1 MSLNVTNWYQE
12 GVSHQTPAGG
22 PATAT
27 LAPNHSV
34 APATNWIDLAR
45 VCAMGAVVLV
55 HSFSPLVSTVHAD
68 LGSQAWWG
76 AHVIDSA
83 LRWCVPVFVML
94 SGGLLLRPRE
104 HEDAT
109 TFYRKRWAKIGVPL
123 IVWTIAY
130 LIWERWREGL
140 TFSDAVVAA
149 FSGTPSIHL
158 YFLYVIAGLYLLT
171 PFLRT
176 VIAHTSRPG
185 LWWFAGMALGLGAA
199 DQLLAIVDGVG
210 GATAATRFLPFLG
223 YYLLGWLLMTSDP
236 GPRALRYGVA
246 MFTVGTSGTVLGGW
260 VAAATVGEWGTG
272 AEYVYDFLSP
282 MVLLSS
288 VGAFL
293 LLRVAGLRLAAVGG
307 PTVRGA
313 GRVVGVLSGLSF
325 GVYLVHVMVLNTLR
339 DIGGVPDDAT
349 VFLTAGG
356 YAVATA
362 AVSLAL
368 VAVARRIPYLRAT
381 V

>member
-1 MSLNVTNWYQE
+1 
-12 GVSHQTPAGG
+12 
-22 PATAT
+22 
-27 LAPNHSV
+27 
-34 APATNWIDLAR
+34 
-45 VCAMGAVVLV
+45 MGAVVLV
-55 HSFSPLVSTVHAD
+55 HSYSPLVSTLHTD

-76 AHVIDSA
+76 AHLVDSA
-83 LRWCVPVFVML
+83 LRWCVPVFVMI

-104 HEDAT
+104 NEDAA
-109 TFYRKRWAKIGVPL
+109 TFYRKRWARIGVPL

-130 LIWERWREGL
+130 LIWERWRDGL
-140 TFSDAVVAA
+140 TVSDAVVAA

-176 VIAHTSRPG
+176 VVTHTSRPG
-185 LWWFAGMALGLGAA
+185 LWWFTGAALGLGTV
-199 DQLLAIVDGVG
+199 DQLLAVVDGVG
-210 GATAATRFLPFLG
+210 GTTAVTQFLPFLG

-236 GPRALRYGVA
+236 GPRALKYGA
-246 MFTVGTSGTVLGGW
+246 ATFTLGTVATILGGW
-260 VAAATVGEWGTG
+260 VAVATTGEWGPG

-282 MVLLSS
+282 MVVLSS

-293 LLRVAGLRLAAVGG
+293 LLRTVALRLAAVGG
-307 PTVRGA
+307 PVVRGA

-339 DIGGVPDDAT
+339 DIGGTPDGGA
-349 VFLTAGG
+349 VFFAAGG
-356 YAVATA
+356 YAAVTA
-362 AVSLAL
+362 LISLVL
-368 VAVARRIPYLRAT
+368 VAVARRIPFLRAT